1 MGVGTGLAAG
11 AVFATAGGGWLGAG
25 TAILFGGAADVCEN
39 EGEKAEAEDD
49 GFHVFDVG
57 RAGLSAAS
65 EIDVGARG
73 FIPSFRRIFWEL
85 SEGWLG

>member
-1 MGVGTGLAAG
+1 MGVGAGLAAL
-11 AVFATAGGGWLGAG
+11 AVFATAGGGGLGAG
-25 TAILFGGAADVCEN
+25 TAILCGAADVCED

-49 GFHVFDVG
+49 RFHVFDIG

-65 EIDVGARG
+65 AIDVGTRG

-85 SEGWLG
+85 S